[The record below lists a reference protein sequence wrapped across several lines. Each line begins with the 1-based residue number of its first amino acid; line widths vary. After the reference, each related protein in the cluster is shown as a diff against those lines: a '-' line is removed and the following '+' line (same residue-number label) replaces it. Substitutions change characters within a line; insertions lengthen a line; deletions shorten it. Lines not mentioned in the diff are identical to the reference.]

1 MAKYLREA
9 GISMKTRPDRKAV
22 LAERVRNLILD
33 MIHHSAEQPSLK
45 YSEYISKILG
55 INYTHLSKSFSKIW
69 GMTIEQ
75 FIIGERIEEVKKLL
89 SSQEDLTLTQIAW
102 RLRYSSTAH
111 LSAQFKKITG
121 ITPSHFRKKVLGGA
135 G

>member
-1 MAKYLREA
+1 
-9 GISMKTRPDRKAV
+9 MKTRPDRKAI

-33 MIHHSAEQPSLK
+33 MIHHSTEQPSLK

-121 ITPSHFRKKVLGGA
+121 ITPSHFRKMILSRA
-135 G
+135 I